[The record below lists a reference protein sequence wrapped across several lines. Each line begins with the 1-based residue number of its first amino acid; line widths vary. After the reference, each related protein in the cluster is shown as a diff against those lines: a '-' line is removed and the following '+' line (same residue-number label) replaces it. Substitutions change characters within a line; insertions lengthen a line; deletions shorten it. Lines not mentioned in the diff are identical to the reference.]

1 MPTPQEVPMTKK
13 CFSNLFFNFVCIFAL
28 VCSTNSMAQNRNE
41 KPIKGGETIGGGAY
55 RLTVPVA
62 GGALQKNT
70 WLYAQIS
77 GEEIIMDSPNVPEFR
92 LRNRLADGS
101 VSWLATITIR
111 KPRGATS
118 AANYMESVA
127 KGVKVTPYPTENKN
141 NACVETELLDEAKTG
156 QKGFYLMSLICFDS
170 KNNKLYDLSFSEL
183 NTLDR
188 APDKHFLKAAS
199 DLFAGFKLH

>member
-1 MPTPQEVPMTKK
+1 MTKK
-13 CFSNLFFNFVCIFAL
+13 YFSNHFFSFTLNFAL
-28 VCSTNSMAQNRNE
+28 VFIFAFVCATNSMAQNKNE
-41 KPIKGGETIGGGAY
+41 KNIKGGETIAGGTY
-55 RLTVPVA
+55 SLSVPVA
-62 GGALQKNT
+62 GGALQKNN

-101 VSWLATITIR
+101 VSWLASITIR

-127 KGVKVTPYPTENKN
+127 KGIKVTPYPTQNKN
-141 NACVETELLDEAKTG
+141 NSCVKTELLDESKMG
-156 QKGFYLMSLICFDS
+156 QKGFYLMTLICFDS
-170 KNNKLYDLSFSEL
+170 KNNKLYDLSFSEV
-183 NTLDR
+183 NTLSR

-199 DLFAGFKLH
+199 DLFAGFKLN